1 MEMLSNEEIKRL
13 LKSNEFSPE
22 IVVYLALQALYKA
35 KILTLTW
42 SDIGFENSII
52 FNTKNQK
59 RLRKDAIQ

>member
-13 LKSNEFSPE
+13 LQNNEFSPE

-42 SDIGFENSII
+42 SDVDFENSII
-52 FNTKNQK
+52 FNYKNQK